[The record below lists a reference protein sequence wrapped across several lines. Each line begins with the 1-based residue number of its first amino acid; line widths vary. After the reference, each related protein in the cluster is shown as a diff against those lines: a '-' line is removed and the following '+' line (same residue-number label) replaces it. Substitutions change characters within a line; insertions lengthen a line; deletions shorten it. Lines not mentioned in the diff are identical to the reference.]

1 MGATSLSLH
10 GYSTIACCPP
20 KPVQHITIQHRMDAP
35 QRITLGHLQ
44 LFPAG
49 GMAEDARFLA
59 RIRVTWNYKKKG

>member
-35 QRITLGHLQ
+35 QRITLGRLP
-44 LFPAG
+44 LFPG
-49 GMAEDARFLA
+49 GIAEDARSLA
-59 RIRVTWNYKKKG
+59 RIRVARNCKQKG